1 MTAPNIINPDLGD
14 RVYLGSFLS
23 QNHVFGVISDLDTP
37 DQASMSWEI
46 AGGNGFLTV
55 PVLQGR
61 QGATG
66 SNAPLLRLQQQVF
79 DDSDELPTNLTD
91 DDVDI
96 GKYWIV
102 QEFDDDGNVTGSK
115 AYIWYGDH
123 YEFFQM
129 GTQGPAGPVPIIA
142 FSIELLDP
150 DDDDL
155 ENEVVITGDAYHPS
169 VLLKIK
175 APRGPQGPATNIA
188 DAPDVDMTPP
198 PETGDT
204 LVYNE
209 ADGKWHPSTTQAYIP
224 KFYTYP
230 EGSFNDVSLAFGTRV
245 PIGSCLVPPQEYD
258 SVPIVFGHFR
268 LTGLELDSTPL
279 MVGVEVRLGSVN
291 GTLVARGWGNITNYA
306 LVIPHASTGTAP
318 NDAITPENE
327 RAKIPAGA
335 TGAAATLYVNAFN
348 DGVAGLYNFE
358 NAGAQLS
365 VQLNPI

>member
-1 MTAPNIINPDLGD
+1 MTQPNIPRPRRPG
-14 RVYLGSFLS
+14 VPGTFLS
-23 QNHVFGVISDLDTP
+23 RNNVFGVVSDLDTP

-61 QGATG
+61 QGPAG
-66 SNAPLLRLQQQVF
+66 SNAPVLDLQQQIF
-79 DDSDELPTNLTD
+79 DDTDELPTNLTD

-102 QEFDDDGNVTGSK
+102 REFDEDGDPIGSK
-115 AYIWYGDH
+115 AYIWYGDPLRVVPDGH
-123 YEFFQM
+123 E
-129 GTQGPAGPVPIIA
+129 GPAGPVPIIS
-142 FSIELLDP
+142 FSMELLDP
-150 DDDDL
+150 DDPDL
-155 ENEVVITGDAYHPS
+155 ENEVIITGDAHHPS
-169 VLLKIK
+169 VLLKMK

-209 ADGKWHPSTTQAYIP
+209 ADSKWHPSTTQAYIP
-224 KFYTYP
+224 KLYTYP
-230 EGSFNDVSLAFGTRV
+230 EGSFSDVSLAFGTRV
-245 PIGSCLVPPQEYD
+245 PIGTCLVPPQEWD
-258 SVPIVFGHFR
+258 AVPAVFGHFR
-268 LTGLELDSTPL
+268 LTGIELDTTPL
-279 MVGVEVRLGSVN
+279 MVGVEVRLGSIN
-291 GTLVARGWGNITNYA
+291 GTLVARGWGNLTNYVT
-306 LVIPHASTGTAP
+306 VIPHASTGTAP

-358 NAGAQLS
+358 NSGAQLS
-365 VQLNPI
+365 VQLYPI